1 MTSRAPRMATG
12 ETGIGWGNGGVKPV
26 VPDMKALG
34 FFMDVFGMV
43 NLSMCIHVHFPF
55 LEYIGV

>member
-1 MTSRAPRMATG
+1 MATG

-43 NLSMCIHVHFPF
+43 SLSMCIHVHFPF